1 MKNVLLLGN
10 GIDRSFN
17 THGISWQG
25 LLEKMTTNPNIPEHQ
40 PLPFPLEIVLRTNDH
55 VDEVLKKNSREL
67 FSSAEDAG
75 LRRILARLLT
85 MGFDEILTTNYDY
98 TIEGT
103 ALYPC
108 KITPYQ
114 IGKMMQHTPDVDR
127 AESSY
132 MLHTYNAV
140 PYDGINNRIWHIH
153 GEARKPSSIVIG
165 HYMYVNLVTK
175 WREKLKEREKNYKT
189 FDHNAVAGS
198 WLDSFIMGNVYI
210 LGFGF
215 DFSELDL
222 WWLINRK
229 KRETAEP
236 HGKVIYYTPEYSPD
250 AGKYALLSAYDVEIR
265 HLGFKLMENIE
276 EDPCEEDLASYDLEK
291 KTIGD
296 FNANVYKTFYEKAIE
311 DIQSD
316 AGL

>member
-10 GIDRSFN
+10 GIDRIFN
-17 THGISWQG
+17 SHGISWQK
-25 LLEKMTTNPNIPEHQ
+25 LLDKMTTNPNIPEHHG
-40 PLPFPLEIVLRTNDH
+40 LPFPLEVVLRTNDH
-55 VDEVLKKNSREL
+55 VDEVLKKHGNEL

-75 LRRILARLLT
+75 LREILGQLLT

-103 ALYPC
+103 AFYPNT
-108 KITPYQ
+108 ITPYR
-114 IGKMMQHTPDVDR
+114 IEKLMRHTPEIDR
-127 AESSY
+127 AERSY
-132 MLHTYNAV
+132 MLHTYNIADYKGV
-140 PYDGINNRIWHIH
+140 SNRIWHIH

-165 HYMYVNLVTK
+165 HYMYVNLVSK
-175 WREKLKEREKNYKT
+175 WREKLKEREKSYRT
-189 FDHNAVAGS
+189 FDHTKVSGC

-229 KRETAEP
+229 KRENAEP
-236 HGKVIYYTPEYSPD
+236 HGKVIFYTPEKIQE
-250 AGKYALLSAYDVEIR
+250 AGKYALLSAYGVEIR
-265 HLGFKLMENIE
+265 HLDFKLMENIE
-276 EDPCEEDLASYDLEK
+276 EDPCEEDISSYDEQK
-291 KTIGD
+291 RIIED
-296 FNANVYKTFYEKAIE
+296 FNKTVYTDYYKKAIE
-311 DIQSD
+311 DIRID

>member
-10 GIDRSFN
+10 GIDRIFN
-17 THGISWQG
+17 SHGISWQE
-25 LLEKMTTNPNIPEHQ
+25 LLNKMTTNPNIPEHHG
-40 PLPFPLEIVLRTNDH
+40 LPFPLEVVLRTNDH
-55 VDEVLKKNSREL
+55 VDEALKEHRKDL

-75 LRRILARLLT
+75 LREILGQFLT

-103 ALYPC
+103 ALYP
-108 KITPYQ
+108 KPITAYR
-114 IGKMMQHTPDVDR
+114 IEKMMRHTPEIR
-127 AESSY
+127 QAERSY
-132 MLHTYNAV
+132 MIHTYNEV
-140 PYDGINNRIWHIH
+140 SYGGINNRIWHIH

-165 HYMYVNLVTK
+165 HYMYVNLVSQWRVK
-175 WREKLKEREKNYKT
+175 VKKREKSYRT
-189 FDHNAVAGS
+189 FDHTKASAC

-229 KRETAEP
+229 KRENAEP
-236 HGKVIYYTPEYSPD
+236 HGKVIFYTPEKSSE
-250 AGKYALLSAYDVEIR
+250 AGKYALLSAYGVEVR
-265 HLGFKLMENIE
+265 HLDFELMENIE
-276 EDPCEEDLASYDLEK
+276 EDPCEEDRSSYDEQK
-291 KTIGD
+291 KKIED
-296 FNANVYKTFYEKAIE
+296 FNKNAYTYFYKKAIE
-311 DIQSD
+311 DIKAD